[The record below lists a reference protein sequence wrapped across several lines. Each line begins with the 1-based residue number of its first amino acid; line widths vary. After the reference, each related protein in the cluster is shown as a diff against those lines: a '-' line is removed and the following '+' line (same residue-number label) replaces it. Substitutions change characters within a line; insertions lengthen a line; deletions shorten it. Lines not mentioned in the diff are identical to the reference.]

1 MKSEFALAFNEI
13 LEDKGL
19 PREVIMGAIN
29 SAMVSAYRKSVGA
42 SAAQEVRVD
51 IDLDKGSVGVYAEK
65 EVTDEIYDQRTEVL
79 LDDARK
85 IDPNCQLGDLVMVE
99 STPEN
104 FGRIAAQTAR
114 QAIQQK
120 IRDAERAQQ

>member
-65 EVTDEIYDQRTEVL
+65 EVTDRSMISGLRFCWTMPE
-79 LDDARK
+79 K
-85 IDPNCQLGDLVMVE
+85 
-99 STPEN
+99 STQ
-104 FGRIAAQTAR
+104 IASL
-114 QAIQQK
+114 AIW
-120 IRDAERAQQ
+120 